1 MAAILGFA
9 VISLFFLFS
18 YLHSSSII
26 STIPAGT
33 SGIVIVTVLD
43 RAALSEKY
51 IHRIKKNREDY
62 AKRHGY
68 TNFFADVSDYESTLD
83 NAPRSWAMVPALRHA
98 MTLHPHSA
106 YFYHLGP
113 HALIMDPSKSLES
126 HLLGK
131 NRLESLML
139 KNVPV
144 VPPNSVV
151 KTLPHLTSKDIELV
165 FTVDDADLSTGSFVI
180 RQGEFADFFL
190 DVWSDPLYRNYNF
203 VKAETHALDHIVQW
217 HPTIL
222 ARLALVPQRIINAYS
237 KDSPDVTADGIYRDG
252 DFVIRFHAC
261 ESDPSRSCDKEMELY
276 YDLWEKKVDGD

>member
-62 AKRHGY
+62 AKQHGKLLTFKYCSTSINSQCASRIGY

-98 MTLHPHSA
+98 MTLYPHSA

-113 HALIMDPSKSLES
+113 HALIMDQSKSLES

-203 VKAETHALDHIVQW
+203 VKAETHALVCATW
-217 HPTIL
+217 TIFL
-222 ARLALVPQRIINAYS
+222 DMLVCM
-237 KDSPDVTADGIYRDG
+237 
-252 DFVIRFHAC
+252 HC
-261 ESDPSRSCDKEMELY
+261 
-276 YDLWEKKVDGD
+276 